1 MRNFILPKYYK
12 SDLISTLKSIRNTQ
26 EKRNNFSPT
35 KFKIGKLTFYIP
47 RYFGFC
53 FGVKNAIEICY
64 KVIKE
69 NPRKNIYLLSE
80 MIHNP
85 NVNKD
90 LQENGV
96 KFINDEKGNSI
107 IPWEKI
113 RKDDIVIIPAFGTT
127 IENLKILKSKGIQTE
142 KFDTTCP
149 FVTKVWTKS
158 DQLSSKNH
166 TVIIHGKPEHE
177 ETKSTFSHA
186 TKNGPTIIIKD
197 IKEAKKLSKYILNNK
212 KNNFSSEFKNRFSKN
227 FNPNHHLQ
235 KIGIVNQTTMLAEE
249 TKDITQFFENIMK
262 KKYGKEHY
270 KEHIANTRDTLCYA
284 TNENQISTHEVSKID
299 ADLSIIV
306 GGYNSSNTSQLVKIC
321 EKKFP
326 TFFISSED
334 KIISNKKIIHF
345 NIEQKKE
352 IITEDYLP
360 KNKKINIILASG
372 ASCPDSILERVLE
385 KICSFYNEEIDK
397 KSIIESFMKK

>member
-1 MRNFILPKYYK
+1 VKNFILPKYYK

-35 KFKIGKLTFYIP
+35 KFEVGNLTFYIP

-69 NPRKNIYLLSE
+69 NPKRNIYLLSE

-90 LQENGV
+90 LEENGV

-113 RKDDIVIIPAFGTT
+113 KKEDIVIIPAFGTT
-127 IENLKILKSKGIQTE
+127 IENLKTLQSKGIQTE

-158 DQLSSKNH
+158 NQLSSKNH

-186 TKNGPTIIIKD
+186 QKNGPTIIIKD
-197 IKEAKKLSKYILNNK
+197 IKEAKKLSKYILDNK
-212 KNNFSSEFKNRFSKN
+212 KINFSSEFKNRFSKK

-249 TKDITQFFENIMK
+249 TKEITQFFENVMK
-262 KKYGKEHY
+262 KKYGEEYY

-334 KIISNKKIIHF
+334 KIISKKKIIHF
-345 NIEQKKE
+345 NVEQKKE
-352 IITEDYLP
+352 ITTEEYLP
-360 KNKKINIILASG
+360 KNKKINIIIASG

-397 KSIIESFMKK
+397 NSIIESFIKK